1 MPRSPPT
8 PAWKVALWTSPIFAV
23 LAVGLGGLRTG
34 YTLRSVLLWGI
45 AGLAM
50 GAMFV
55 PEIEP
60 RSVRTPALWQMSC
73 GALGGVVMA
82 LVLHATPLG
91 IACGAMVGAMLGF
104 VAPFWPKW
112 LDF

>member
-23 LAVGLGGLRTG
+23 LTVGLGGFRTG
-34 YTLRSVLLWGI
+34 YTPRSVLLLGI
-45 AGLAM
+45 AGLAI
-50 GAMFV
+50 GAMLV

-60 RSVRTPALWQMSC
+60 RSIRTPALWQMSC
-73 GALGGVVMA
+73 GALGGALMA
-82 LVLHATPLG
+82 VVLHATPLG
-91 IACGAMVGAMLGF
+91 IACGGMVGAAVGF